1 MAGVA
6 GAAEGGSPGSASSMS
21 STWAT
26 MDGVRQAPA
35 APALDA
41 DLLGAPDAQL
51 VGQGWSLP
59 VHQCAPP
66 PIIFI

>member
-1 MAGVA
+1 MAGA
-6 GAAEGGSPGSASSMS
+6 PGAAEGGSPGSASSMS

-26 MDGVRQAPA
+26 MDGVRQGDPPA

-59 VHQCAPP
+59 VHQ
-66 PIIFI
+66 